1 MSGIAIFHDNFAQM
15 GGAERVAAALASVL
29 PDAALHST
37 LSAPEKLI
45 RALRDRDIRTTWMQ
59 HLPKPGRYYRH
70 YFLLYPFAVETVDLR
85 QYDVV
90 LSSCFGYA
98 KGVHTRRD
106 ALHVCYCYT
115 PMRWVWRS
123 DDYLARERLGAM
135 QRRALEM
142 LLAPLRRWDLRA
154 ARRPDYF
161 LTSSE
166 VVAARIRA
174 CYGRQATVI
183 PPPIDVDRFEVSSDI
198 DDFYLIVSRL
208 SAYKRIDLA
217 IEACNWLGRRL
228 IIIGDGPDRARLEGL
243 AGPTVSFQGRQPDAV
258 VNQALSRC
266 RALLFPGEEDFGIA
280 PLEANAAGRP
290 VVAWRGG
297 GALETVREDE
307 TGIFFD
313 ESTPESLAAAMTRLE
328 RHAWD
333 PARLRSHASTYDR
346 PVFHR
351 RIRDFLKS
359 VAPSNAVRKL
369 VDGDD

>member
-29 PDAALHST
+29 PGAALHTT

-45 RALRDRDIRTTWMQ
+45 RALRERDIRTTWMQ

-70 YFLLYPFAVETVDLR
+70 YFLLYPFAVETADLR

-123 DDYLARERLGAM
+123 DDYLARERLSTI
-135 QRRALEM
+135 QRRMLET

-154 ARRPDYF
+154 SRRPDHF
-161 LTSSE
+161 VTSSQ

-174 CYGRQATVI
+174 CYGREATVI
-183 PPPIDVDRFEVSSDI
+183 PPPIDVDRFQISPDV

-217 IEACNWLGRRL
+217 IAACDQLGRRL
-228 IIIGDGPDRARLEGL
+228 IVIGDGPDRARLEQL
-243 AGPTVSFQGRQPDAV
+243 AGPKVTFMGRQPDAV
-258 VNQALSRC
+258 VNHAISRC
-266 RALLFPGEEDFGIA
+266 RALLFPGEEDFGLA

-290 VVAWRGG
+290 VIAWRGG

-307 TGIFFD
+307 TGMFFD
-313 ESTPESLAAAMTRLE
+313 EPTAAAITAAMTRLE
-328 RHAWD
+328 RHSWD
-333 PARLRSHASTYDR
+333 PSRLRTHASAYDR
-346 PVFHR
+346 PVFQR
-351 RIRDFLKS
+351 RIRDFLMN
-359 VAPSNAVRKL
+359 VAPSAAVRKL
-369 VDGDD
+369 VNAHD